1 MQASTIMMSGTLEV
15 RMEQAGAFRVF
26 YLAHQRDVLRYVE
39 RRVADQAVAEEV
51 TADAFAVA

>member
-1 MQASTIMMSGTLEV
+1 MMSGTLEV